1 DEIGQVAE
9 AFSTVHR
16 TALRLAGEQAELR
29 VDVGRMAEVLA
40 RRIRTLIT
48 RQLRLLDEFERDE
61 TDPEVLARLFALD
74 HIAAR
79 LRRNGD
85 NLLVLAG
92 GEPGRPASQAVPIT
106 AVMTAAASEI
116 EDFHRVEPGPS
127 DVFVAGPVVGDVV
140 HLLAELLENAA
151 TFSPPSH
158 PVRID
163 AHRSIDGALLR
174 IHDSGIGINEGRLAE
189 INARLDNPTVLSS
202 AAAGTMGLHV
212 VAHLA
217 YRHGIRVQLY
227 ATGSGTTA
235 LVSLP
240 HHVLSLP
247 SALPAGTWRGDPE
260 PVVPVVVDAVPVSAG
275 PTLSRARPG
284 LNRTSPNGTGQAPW
298 FRPYLSGGDMN
309 AAAPQ
314 PPGAWPPRPV
324 APAPAPARVSS

>member
-1 DEIGQVAE
+1 
-9 AFSTVHR
+9 
-16 TALRLAGEQAELR
+16 
-29 VDVGRMAEVLA
+29 MAETLA

-61 TDPEVLARLFALD
+61 TDPDILSRLFALD

-127 DVFVAGPVVGDVV
+127 DVSVAGPVVGDMV

-151 TFSPPSH
+151 TFSPPSS

-163 AHRSIDGALLR
+163 ANRSIDGALLR
-174 IHDSGIGINEGRLAE
+174 IHDSGIGINENRLAE
-189 INARLDNPTVLSS
+189 INARLANPTVLSS

-217 YRHGIRVQLY
+217 DRHGIRVQLY

-240 HHVLSLP
+240 HHVLALP
-247 SALPAGTWRGDPE
+247 SALPAGTWRAASG
-260 PVVPVVVDAVPVSAG
+260 PVVVDGVAVPVSPAATGAATGAATSRPG
-275 PTLSRARPG
+275 PTLARSRPG
-284 LNRTSPNGTGQAPW
+284 LGMPVRNGHGQVPW
-298 FRPYLSGGDMN
+298 F
-309 AAAPQ
+309 
-314 PPGAWPPRPV
+314 
-324 APAPAPARVSS
+324 